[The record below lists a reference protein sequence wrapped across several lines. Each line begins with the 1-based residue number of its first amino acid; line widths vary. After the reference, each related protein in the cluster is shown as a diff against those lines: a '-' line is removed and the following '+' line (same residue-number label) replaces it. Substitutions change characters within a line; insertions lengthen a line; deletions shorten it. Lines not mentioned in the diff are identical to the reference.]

1 MSDDEKTRVVL
12 ATTNRGKIRE
22 LADSLAAHGVEV
34 LSLTDFPGM
43 GEIEENGATFE
54 ENALIKARAVAR
66 ATGLVAVADDSGLM
80 VDALGGAPGVFSA
93 RYSDDWELLP
103 GESRDRRN
111 MRKLLHVMENVADAE
126 RGCRFVTCMAA
137 VRPDG
142 RELTVKGEW
151 RGRLLRE
158 PSGENGFGYDPVF
171 FDPEIGTS
179 AAHLT
184 TEQKNARS
192 HRGKAL
198 RALMAEW
205 AAFMGKR

>member
-1 MSDDEKTRVVL
+1 MPDEMKNRVVL

-22 LADSLAAHGVEV
+22 LADGLAAHGVEV
-34 LSLTDFPGM
+34 LNLADFPEL

-54 ENALIKARAVAR
+54 ENALIKARAVAE

-93 RYSDDWELLP
+93 RYSDDWALLP
-103 GESRDRRN
+103 GENRDKRN
-111 MRKLLHVMENVADAE
+111 MRKLLHAMEKVDDAE
-126 RGCRFVTCMAA
+126 RECRFVTCMAA

-142 RELTVKGEW
+142 HELIVKGEW

-184 TEQKNARS
+184 TGQKNARS

-198 RALMAEW
+198 RALLAGW
-205 AAFMGKR
+205 PAFMGER